1 MVKVSKSITLT
12 TKFKR
17 CYKIKG
23 SVHFQA
29 VFKFRGKQIYVGVFD
44 SLLKAAIA
52 ADYRC
57 VDLGFQRAKLNFPN
71 KYKVYKTAIQNE
83 NRNTECNRIT
93 MDNHDIFQ
101 TRPHPAVVGRK
112 IFKGGFAQKKSRN
125 KTGYKGVFPIKT
137 KSDNKNKKYFIQV
150 WHQGKALKIKN
161 NKFDTI
167 LEAAIEFDIQTISL
181 TNRGKEYLNFPQNY
195 EDYLERIRTTRKHQI
210 FQTNINNLS
219 STLSRGI
226 LL

>member
-1 MVKVSKSITLT
+1 MVKVSKSTSLT

-29 VFKFRGKQIYVGVFD
+29 VFKFHGKQIYVGVFD

-57 VDLGFQRAKLNFPN
+57 VDLGFQKAKLNFPN
-71 KYKVYKTAIQNE
+71 KYQIYKTAIQNE
-83 NRNTECNRIT
+83 KHDNECNTNT

-125 KTGYKGVFPIKT
+125 KTGYKGVFPIKKT
-137 KSDNKNKKYFIQV
+137 KSNKNKKYLIQV
-150 WHQGKALKIKN
+150 WHQGKALKVKN
-161 NKFDTI
+161 NRFDTI
-167 LEAAIEFDIQTISL
+167 LEAAIEFDIQTISK
-181 TNRGKEYLNFPQNY
+181 TNRGKEYLNFPENY
-195 EDYLERIRTTRKHQI
+195 EDYLKQIRVRK
-210 FQTNINNLS
+210 TSNLS
-219 STLSRGI
+219 NNHQQTSVLTSGI